1 MLFDHSKFRNQYE
14 KIPDDYPDAFTINK
28 AKIMEEKRFYFRK
41 GFLEP

>member
-28 AKIMEEKRFYFRK
+28 AKIMEEKRFYFRT
-41 GFLEP
+41 GFL